1 MCSISLYMPWSNMVY
16 VVCSSIPWWES
27 LHWVYQSLSMDW
39 WPSPMYAY
47 VHFFIASEN
56 LPKSKLFV
64 GWGREKTCTNPI
76 VSICRLQHVAIV
88 HMYEYKCIFYM
99 HIIHTISKNEWVNLT
114 RMPSVNISF
123 QLWDFNECTSLWTG
137 WHFVAQSI
145 RKVLNKYDKIKV
157 FDCGIFQPVA
167 LLQAILR

>member
-64 GWGREKTCTNPI
+64 GWGRAKTCTNPI

-88 HMYEYKCIFYM
+88 HMYEYKCR
-99 HIIHTISKNEWVNLT
+99 TPSKKRWISLKSDPNIVAKLTLHLLGVTAIGGYYLGYKQCCVHRTRIGFQKNLG
-114 RMPSVNISF
+114 RGF
-123 QLWDFNECTSLWTG
+123 
-137 WHFVAQSI
+137 HFMA
-145 RKVLNKYDKIKV
+145 K
-157 FDCGIFQPVA
+157 
-167 LLQAILR
+167 